1 MPNHRYDT
9 SVNAA
14 VETLRWT
21 EEARRWLRSC
31 ALPTTAEQL
40 TAQLLALCAP
50 NWLLW
55 RLNAAV
61 PDDRVL
67 DSVDAVL
74 NLLQHPDRHRDSTGQ
89 TRLYAG

>member
-1 MPNHRYDT
+1 
-9 SVNAA
+9 
-14 VETLRWT
+14 
-21 EEARRWLRSC
+21 
-31 ALPTTAEQL
+31 
-40 TAQLLALCAP
+40 
-50 NWLLW
+50 LLW

-74 NLLQHPDRHRDSTGQ
+74 NLLQHPDRHRDSTRQ